1 MRQAVVAAF
10 LTLLAAPAAAV
21 DCDDVTFDGRSY
33 TFCAVN
39 PAREELRMF
48 LRDEQGEIFGNFSTI
63 EESLGGRT
71 LAFAMNGG
79 MYHDDRD
86 PVGLYIEDGEEVM
99 RLVTNAGPGN
109 FGLLPNGLLCIEDG
123 AARVWE
129 TLAFEAAGPACRD
142 ASQSGPMLVIGG
154 ELHPKF
160 LPESTSRFIRNG
172 VGTNAEGTLAVFV
185 ISNEPVTFYEFARLY
200 RDYFELPDALY
211 IDGKV
216 SRLHAP
222 QLGRSDFGFQ
232 LGPIVGVVE

>member
-142 ASQSGPMLVIGG
+142 ASQSGPMLVIDG

>member
-48 LRDEQGEIFGNFSTI
+48 LRDEEGEIFGNFSTI